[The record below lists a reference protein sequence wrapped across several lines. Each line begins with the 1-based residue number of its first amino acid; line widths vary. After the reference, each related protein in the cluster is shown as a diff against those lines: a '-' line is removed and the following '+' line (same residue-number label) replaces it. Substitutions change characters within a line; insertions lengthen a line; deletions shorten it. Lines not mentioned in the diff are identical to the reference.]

1 MLVVALEGAQ
11 GVGKT
16 TLLHSLEAAGYAVEG
31 EVFCD
36 VSNRPLHP
44 QSFLNETVWV
54 GEWFQRVMRRYP
66 SPLLIVDRSP
76 HSAVCY
82 AHAHNTVLHSLVNA
96 GVREL
101 RDAGINIV
109 TLNITCREDV
119 LWNRV
124 TERLAREP
132 AREKLNEGSL
142 EHLRMAMTFYDE
154 HPWDH
159 QVDNTDGGALERV
172 LELLRKLAE

>member
-16 TLLHSLEAAGYAVEG
+16 TLLHSLKADGYAVED

-54 GEWFQRVMRRYP
+54 GEWFQRVMQRYP
-66 SPLLIVDRSP
+66 RQLLVVDRSP
-76 HSAVCY
+76 YSAVCY
-82 AHAHNTVLHSLVNA
+82 AHAHNKVLHSLVSA

-119 LWNRV
+119 LWSRV
-124 TERLAREP
+124 TQRLEREP
-132 AREKLNEGSL
+132 AREKLKEGSL
-142 EHLRMAMTFYDE
+142 DHLRMAMNFYSE

-159 QVDNTDGGALERV
+159 EVDNTDGGALERV
-172 LELLRKLAE
+172 LDLLRKLTE